1 MAAST
6 RCDGMETM
14 ETSQAKVRTFLDA
27 FSSCTK
33 KPETFLEVQPDV
45 AETMKHLTK
54 DLYDTLGQWQ
64 RASLKTELSSL
75 VVENFDDEQIWQ
87 QLELRNSRLVKEC
100 IASISR
106 VATRS
111 SLSFGVVL
119 DKPRESR
126 DSSKVASADE
136 DVGEE
141 QDAEDAA
148 TDEEA
153 EDDELGESDEAAEA
167 SHQRLI
173 TSSGPTSVVDDAFFR
188 LADMEAFADQ
198 DDIVQHGSD
207 SEDDVDYFGELGS
220 DEDEKGGREAKYK
233 DFFDPPPPS
242 ESGRIQEIMRRVASG
257 SGDSETLE
265 TEQGGTEKSS
275 FEKGQEFLKKR
286 IQQLEEKNLAPRT
299 WRLQGEVEAKERPE
313 NSLLQEH
320 FMFEHATRQPAAI
333 TEETTRCLE
342 DIILQRVKDKAW
354 DDVERKTRTTQEPFE
369 LRRRVTLDH
378 EKSKLSLAEVY
389 EKQFLDKQQQQG
401 DSADAPA
408 KEEPAHAEIR
418 AAMRDLFTKLDA
430 LSNFHM
436 MPKPLAAE
444 VKVVTNLPSINVEEV
459 TPVGVSDA
467 SLLAPQE
474 VKAKTKGELVAAGEK
489 TRTQRLHERRL
500 KKAFQKRRAA
510 KMAAKA
516 AAKAPPQQREAKEAR
531 DKVIKAANTK
541 LARPAKAD
549 RRTEN
554 KHAEKSL
561 SSSKKFFERLQDQ
574 VTSAKTVAKK
584 KPRPEQPRGAASGFK
599 L

>member
-6 RCDGMETM
+6 KCGGMEAM
-14 ETSQAKVRTFLDA
+14 ETTQANMRTLLDA

-54 DLYDTLGQWQ
+54 DLYDALGQWQ
-64 RASLKTELSSL
+64 SAPLKTELPSL
-75 VVENFDDEQIWQ
+75 VIDNFDDEQIWQ

-111 SLSFGVVL
+111 SLSFGVAL
-119 DKPRESR
+119 DKPQK
-126 DSSKVASADE
+126 SKVQLEAASADE
-136 DVGEE
+136 DVNDTEE
-141 QDAEDAA
+141 ADDAA
-148 TDEEA
+148 TDEDA
-153 EDDELGESDEAAEA
+153 SDDDELGEGKAAEEA
-167 SHQRLI
+167 SARRPAAG
-173 TSSGPTSVVDDAFFR
+173 SSGPSSVVDDAFFR

-198 DDIVQHGSD
+198 EDLEQHGSD
-207 SEDDVDYFGELGS
+207 SDDDIDYFGELGS
-220 DEDEKGGREAKYK
+220 DDEDEKGGQKAKYK

-242 ESGRIQEIMRRVASG
+242 EGGRIEELMRRVASG
-257 SGDSETLE
+257 SADSETLD
-265 TEQGGTEKSS
+265 TEQGGTDKSS

-286 IQQLEEKNLAPRT
+286 IHQLEEKNLQPRT
-299 WRLQGEVEAKERPE
+299 WRLQGEVEAKGRPE

-342 DIILQRVKDKAW
+342 DVILQRVKDKAW
-354 DDVERKTRTTQEPFE
+354 DDVERKTQTTQEPFE
-369 LRRRVTLDH
+369 LRRRVALDH
-378 EKSKLSLAEVY
+378 EKSKLSLADVY
-389 EKQFLDKQQQQG
+389 EKQFLDKQQQQQGG
-401 DSADAPA
+401 DADAPA

-444 VKVVTNLPSINVEEV
+444 VKVVSNLPSINVEEV
-459 TPVGVSDA
+459 IPVGVSDA

-489 TRTQRLHERRL
+489 TRTQRLRERRL

-510 KMAAKA
+510 KAAARA
-516 AAKAPPQQREAKEAR
+516 AAKAPPLQREAKEAR
-531 DKVIKAANTK
+531 DKVVKAANTK
-541 LARPAKAD
+541 LAKPARAGG
-549 RRTEN
+549 R
-554 KHAEKSL
+554 AEKSL
-561 SSSKKFFERLQDQ
+561 SSSKKFFERLQDR
-574 VTSAKTVAKK
+574 VTSTKAVAKK
-584 KPRPEQPRGAASGFK
+584 KPRPDQPRGAASGFK